1 LLFIKKAK
9 MAIQATT
16 PYTYNYGSYTHPY
29 FRLVLHLPV
38 GGGDTPVDC
47 FMYPSKDDF
56 QAGAGAISCIPYY
69 IPNSE
74 APITNDGSTV
84 VNKYLL
90 YVTEK
95 VLEDLQLS
103 SPDTTFEIIE
113 IPREGDPVEP
123 ETPTEPEVPVGE

>member
-1 LLFIKKAK
+1 

-16 PYTYNYGSYTHPY
+16 PYVYNYGSYANPY

-38 GGGDTPVDC
+38 NGGDTPVDC
-47 FMYPSKDDF
+47 FMYPS
-56 QAGAGAISCIPYY
+56 QEAYGSGSNYISCTPYY
-69 IPNSE
+69 IPNAE

-90 YVTEK
+90 YITER

-103 SPDTTFEIIE
+103 SPDTTFEIVE

-123 ETPTEPEVPVGE
+123 ETPTEPTEPVSEPAPGE